1 MEAAFVGGLFPRQ
14 PSVGEHSSAS
24 NARSFARPAILR
36 CAFHQAPRQVPK
48 RHDKGHEKMP
58 PVAFHI
64 AAAIAGLAIL
74 SMETNLIL
82 FPQGGMKGLAKSFAV
97 NISLA
102 VGAALLIAAARNF
115 GL

>member
-1 MEAAFVGGLFPRQ
+1 
-14 PSVGEHSSAS
+14 
-24 NARSFARPAILR
+24 
-36 CAFHQAPRQVPK
+36 
-48 RHDKGHEKMP
+48 MP
-58 PVAFHI
+58 PVVFHI

-82 FPQGGMKGLAKSFAV
+82 FPQRGMKGLAKSLAV

-115 GL
+115 GP

>member
-1 MEAAFVGGLFPRQ
+1 VPK
-14 PSVGEHSSAS
+14 
-24 NARSFARPAILR
+24 
-36 CAFHQAPRQVPK
+36 QVPK

-58 PVAFHI
+58 PVIFHI